1 MTTAHTAPD
10 AGKDLTSPAYW
21 DGVWQ
26 RKDGRSWADLKWVYQ
41 NYPWFAL
48 DRLLRRTLVAGP
60 GARFLEVGCA
70 SGKWLTYFHRTFRYA
85 VTGCDYSATGCE
97 IAQQSLDAA
106 GVPGTVLNQ
115 DLFTLTGTWDV
126 VFSGGLIEH
135 FDRPETVLAKFATLL
150 QPETGMLVTLVPNLA
165 GLSGLYHRRL
175 KPETF
180 ETHRLITPKHL
191 IAWHRDLGFRQ
202 VAVGAFGSIVP
213 ARFPRDKLRREH
225 PRLNRLL
232 WPLLLQPATAISN
245 RLCIMAT
252 RRLGLQVES
261 PRFSPYLYA
270 IARDPRGHG
279 DARSVRN
286 TRNTA

>member
-1 MTTAHTAPD
+1 MTTARTTQSAVE
-10 AGKDLTSPAYW
+10 DLTSPAYW

-26 RKDGRSWADLKWVYQ
+26 KKDGRSWADLTWMRG

-48 DRLLRRTLVAGP
+48 DRLLRRSLTARP

-70 SGKWLTYFHRTFRYA
+70 SGKWLTYFHRTFGYA

-106 GVPGTVLNQ
+106 GIRGAVLNQ
-115 DLFTLTGTWDV
+115 DLFTLAGTWDV
-126 VFSGGLIEH
+126 VFSAGLIEH

-150 QPETGMLVTLVPNLA
+150 QPDTGTLVTLVPNLG

-180 ETHRLITPKHL
+180 ETHRLITPEHL
-191 IAWHRDLGFRQ
+191 IGWHRDLGFRQ

-213 ARFPRDKLRREH
+213 ARFPRDKVRRAH
-225 PRLNRLL
+225 PGLNRLL
-232 WPLLLQPATAISN
+232 WPLFLRPATAVTN
-245 RLCIMAT
+245 RLCIMAS

-261 PRFSPYLYA
+261 PRFSPYLFA
-270 IARDPRGHG
+270 IARDRRGG
-279 DARSVRN
+279 
-286 TRNTA
+286 